1 MVKTKRTALIKG
13 TGDTNSPNI
22 PRANQVSRQDH
33 VQEAIPLVNRPQRHG
48 ANTYETFYRQQQ
60 IEGLREI
67 SADMS
72 RQIESLNNR
81 INAIPE
87 NGRFPLVNLAR
98 RTYRRRL
105 QANTSDLQRQMGAIE
120 RSIEQLEN
128 PTINIPTAHAVI
140 SPPIAETHHR
150 EEETTQQEGTGT
162 KTKLKKQNRWIT
174 HVSTYAKTHGI
185 SYKQALKSADAKT
198 TYKNQ

>member
-1 MVKTKRTALIKG
+1 MVKLKRTVLIKG

-22 PRANQVSRQDH
+22 PRANQLPRQAH
-33 VQEAIPLVNRPQRHG
+33 IPEAIPLVNRPQRHG
-48 ANTYETFYRQQQ
+48 ANTLETTFRRQQ
-60 IEGLREI
+60 IVALREL

-87 NGRFPLVNLAR
+87 NGNFPLVNLAR

-105 QANTSDLQRQMGAIE
+105 QADTCDLQRQRGTIE
-120 RSIEQLEN
+120 RHIEQLEN
-128 PTINIPTAHAVI
+128 PPTNIPTAHAVI
-140 SPPIAETHHR
+140 SPPIAETHHH

-162 KTKLKKQNRWIT
+162 KTKSKKLNRWIS
-174 HVSTYAKTHGI
+174 HVSAYAKTHGI

-198 TYKNQ
+198 SYKNQ